1 MPDTPETV
9 IALDFGL
16 RRIGVAVGQ
25 QVTRTARPLAV
36 VANGETGPDWQHIES
51 IFREWRPDRIIVGM
65 PAHADGTAAEIGAVV
80 ARFIDDL
87 QRFALPVETVDER
100 YSSVDAE
107 AMLASQRARGRR
119 GRISK
124 ELIDSVAA
132 AVIAERWLKKEF

>member
-36 VANGETGPDWQHIES
+36 VANGEAGPDWQHFES

-65 PAHADGTAAEIGAVV
+65 PVHADGTPAEIGAVV

-124 ELIDSVAA
+124 ELIDSAAA